1 MPQGN
6 GLVLHEKCSTRNAVK
21 KNIIVINEISGKLE
35 GSSFK
40 GVKCNLGKVNLESK
54 MVNMV
59 SCLTWLGV
67 VQSQVVPIFCP
78 PHPSLSSFEFGE
90 QWFAKHS
97 TEWFSVTVPGGD
109 HWQGCHGYLMC

>member
-54 MVNMV
+54 MV
-59 SCLTWLGV
+59 SGFLSHLAWSGPT
-67 VQSQVVPIFCP
+67 
-78 PHPSLSSFEFGE
+78 PSFPLFI
-90 QWFAKHS
+90 
-97 TEWFSVTVPGGD
+97 
-109 HWQGCHGYLMC
+109 